1 MEIRKIKLGETH
13 PLHIN
18 KYGQSGI
25 DVSQPGPAERDY
37 SAHCAG
43 TANLALIF
51 ANQGRWEETEQLQ
64 VQTMKRSKAVFGENH
79 PNTLASMGNL
89 ASTFWTQGR
98 WDDAEN
104 LEVQVMMTCKTK
116 LGEYY
121 PETLSSMSNLAHT
134 WKSLSRDAEAMNLL
148 RDCLKKQKRNWA

>member
-1 MEIRKIKLGETH
+1 
-13 PLHIN
+13 
-18 KYGQSGI
+18 
-25 DVSQPGPAERDY
+25 
-37 SAHCAG
+37 
-43 TANLALIF
+43 
-51 ANQGRWEETEQLQ
+51 
-64 VQTMKRSKAVFGENH
+64 
-79 PNTLASMGNL
+79 MGNL

-121 PETLSSMSNLAHT
+121 PETLSSMSNLAHA